1 MKPWRA
7 VGRYGSVGIE
17 FVATV
22 GFGYWAGSWLD
33 RRFQAHGW
41 LTGLGLLVGI
51 YAAFR
56 LVFKLA
62 GQMTRDIE
70 REEREE
76 RGPRPWRGDDTAPS
90 SRVEAEDDDDHDHDD
105 GESDDDE
112 EK

>member
-22 GFGYWAGSWLD
+22 GVGYFAGRWLD
-33 RRFQAHGW
+33 RRFEAHGW
-41 LTGLGLLVGI
+41 LIGLGLLVGT

-56 LVFKLA
+56 LLFKLSS
-62 GQMTRDIE
+62 QMTRDIE

-76 RGPRPWRGDDTAPS
+76 RGPRPWRGDGTAPS
-90 SRVEAEDDDDHDHDD
+90 SRVESEVDEDDDDNDESD
-105 GESDDDE
+105 GER
-112 EK
+112 KN